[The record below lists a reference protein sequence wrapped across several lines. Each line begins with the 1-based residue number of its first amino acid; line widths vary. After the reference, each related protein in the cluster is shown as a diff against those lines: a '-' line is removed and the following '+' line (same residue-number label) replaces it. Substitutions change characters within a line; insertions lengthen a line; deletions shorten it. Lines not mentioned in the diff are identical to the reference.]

1 MREYIYK
8 LPKIYSIIAV
18 IFFCI
23 VSLFLFSVSA
33 LTFISSLTSLPAEPS
48 SKTNTMLLLAGGA
61 FTLGLLQIPGL
72 YFNIRQLI
80 AGTDSPN
87 TLLVINDWY
96 FFPSLILFWV
106 IVVSLGHVLSN
117 GFNFLYG
124 FLSLLNIFAIGLPIL
139 FFIRICLRGLDLPS
153 QRLRWS
159 IFGTALI
166 IPPTLAIIF
175 EVLATGVILLLF
187 YFYSSSLPGMQNA
200 LLNLV
205 NSIRY
210 DNQFT
215 EFTDKFA
222 ADLLFAPGAAFSA
235 LLLFS
240 LVVPLVEEVSKILI
254 IIPLLKRTR
263 SEIDGFILG
272 TLCGAA
278 FAFTENIGFSSMY
291 ANNWAAGVT
300 TRAIAS
306 LPHIFA
312 SGLFGFGMVQAWKDR
327 NIKHL
332 FFSLITAIFVHGLW
346 NAISLGL
353 TMNSFV
359 PFVDNAPLIVKSPV
373 PFLVAWIILI
383 LGALGGLIVNNI
395 KMQKLQEKFQS
406 EKLVYNS
413 QTNLINPGD
422 N

>member
-1 MREYIYK
+1 
-8 LPKIYSIIAV
+8 
-18 IFFCI
+18 
-23 VSLFLFSVSA
+23 
-33 LTFISSLTSLPAEPS
+33 TSLPTEPS
-48 SKTNTMLLLAGGA
+48 SKTNTMLLLAGGVFA
-61 FTLGLLQIPGL
+61 LGFLQIPGL
-72 YFNIRQLI
+72 YFNIRYLV
-80 AGTDSPN
+80 AGTVTPGK
-87 TLLVINDWY
+87 LLIIHDWY

-106 IVVSLGHVLSN
+106 SVVALGHVLSN
-117 GFNFLYG
+117 GFNYLFGL
-124 FLSLLNIFAIGLPIL
+124 LSLLNILAIGLPIL
-139 FFIRICLRGLDLPS
+139 FFIRICLRGLDLPGK
-153 QRLRWS
+153 RLGWS

-166 IPPTLAIIF
+166 IPPTLAIILEGF
-175 EVLATGVILLLF
+175 ATGVILLFF
-187 YFYSSSLPGMQNA
+187 YFYANSLPGMQNA

-215 EFTDKFA
+215 NFTDKFA

-235 LLLFS
+235 FVLFS
-240 LVVPLVEEVSKILI
+240 IVVPLVEEVSKILI

-278 FAFTENIGFSSMY
+278 FAFTENIGFSSMF
-291 ANNWAAGVT
+291 ADNWAAGVT

-306 LPHIFA
+306 LPHIFT
-312 SGLFGFGMVQAWKDR
+312 SGLFGFGMVQAWKNR
-327 NIKHL
+327 NIKQFIL
-332 FFSLITAIFVHGLW
+332 SLITAIFVHGLW

-359 PFVDNAPLIVKSPV
+359 PFVDNAPLLVKSPV

-383 LGALGGLIVNNI
+383 FGTLGGLVKNNV
-395 KMQKLQEKFQS
+395 KMQKLQEKYRS

-413 QTNLINPGD
+413 QTNLINLGD